1 MTIAEQFKIQHLTA
15 DGTNYTLSA
24 GTTDVE
30 SGYVD
35 RLGFER
41 VAFLVVLGDNTD
53 TGVNVITVEHCDTS
67 GGTYT
72 ACDDID
78 GNDIAVT
85 VTDASNASDHKM
97 VMIEV
102 WGPALKRYVHL
113 DFNRGTAN
121 TAINAVI
128 AILGDARNLPITQA
142 TTTAQFVAA
151 PTKEEVY
158 A

>member
-1 MTIAEQFKIQHLTA
+1 MTIAEMFKFQHLTA
-15 DGTNYTLSA
+15 DGTNYVLSA

-35 RLGFER
+35 RMGFDR
-41 VAFLVVLGDNTD
+41 IAFLVVLGDNVD
-53 TGVNVITVEHCDTS
+53 TGTIEIKVEHCDTS

-72 ACDDID
+72 AVDDQD
-78 GNDIAVT
+78 GNDVSVT
-85 VTDASNASDHKM
+85 VTDATNASDHKM

-102 WGPALKRYVHL
+102 WGPGLKRYVHL

-121 TAINAVI
+121 MAINAVL
-128 AILGDARNLPITQA
+128 AILGEARNLPITQA
-142 TTTAQFVAA
+142 TTTAQFAAA
-151 PTKEEVY
+151 PTKKEVY